1 MFSPL
6 LNTAEAWTLIGAIVK
21 QTNGKSHE
29 IHHQAFKANSV
40 YAVIVPV
47 LYGGKPP
54 QKRRKGET
62 FLMNVAVTGNSN
74 VCVFVWFPQQA
85 ATTSDPALAYFRA
98 VYTKR
103 HKAIK

>member
-1 MFSPL
+1 M
-6 LNTAEAWTLIGAIVK
+6 
-21 QTNGKSHE
+21 
-29 IHHQAFKANSV
+29 
-40 YAVIVPV
+40 
-47 LYGGKPP
+47 
-54 QKRRKGET
+54 
-62 FLMNVAVTGNSN
+62 TGNSN